1 LTCHCELCAIGPS
14 VRSNQSAGSCKRR
27 SSAERMSLHRPCA
40 VAKKAAISAAKC
52 PSLSRSKM
60 TPLEKTM
67 PSRQTLYW
75 ERAPAACRPLA
86 PAESAS
92 GRMGNAWLP
101 FLASSSPAAAAEKP
115 RACEAACVSETNSDA
130 QPDVSSDDMQSSI
143 ALASRGPRSSAP
155 LRPPPSLMHG
165 ALHACGPRGPRDLRK
180 RCFKPTLR
188 RFPSSTR
195 VVFPSS
201 PRPSEVPSWA
211 LGALSTCT

>member
-1 LTCHCELCAIGPS
+1 
-14 VRSNQSAGSCKRR
+14 
-27 SSAERMSLHRPCA
+27 
-40 VAKKAAISAAKC
+40 
-52 PSLSRSKM
+52 
-60 TPLEKTM
+60 M

-155 LRPPPSLMHG
+155 LRPPPSFMHG
-165 ALHACGPRGPRDLRK
+165 ALRACGPTCTWPARGRVAVPATCPSKALYQANSSS
-180 RCFKPTLR
+180 LSL
-188 RFPSSTR
+188 FPTR

-211 LGALSTCT
+211 LGALSTCTLAHAPRTRGTGHSEQRQEDLAFRRSEPLRPSVCKVCAVTVIL